1 MSLIADNNW
10 SDHSRRPREGHQ
22 TSRTR
27 QCDRCRSSAC
37 TMKRFRSPRCG
48 NIAHPGTGRP
58 PQSDSVTGKGA
69 VLSLAKQTRTETN
82 GRGKSMKKFLLI
94 GLAVSGLALVPWQ
107 RADAQITVGLP
118 GVGGISFGFPGGYY
132 AYPTRYNYYPY
143 GYYRRPYYSYSQ
155 PYSYY
160 SGNRYSSYNGRRAY
174 HRHHRHRY
182 HYRY

>member
-1 MSLIADNNW
+1 MSII
-10 SDHSRRPREGHQ
+10 RPHNEVIRVGAMREY
-22 TSRTR
+22 R
-27 QCDRCRSSAC
+27 A
-37 TMKRFRSPRCG
+37 PG
-48 NIAHPGTGRP
+48 NRATGRIRFH
-58 PQSDSVTGKGA
+58 DRGKCA
-69 VLSLAKQTRTETN
+69 VSSLAKQQTRTETN
-82 GRGKSMKKFLLI
+82 RRGKSMKKLLLI
-94 GLAVSGLALVPWQ
+94 ALAVSGLAFVPGQ
-107 RADAQITVGLP
+107 RSDAQITAGLP
-118 GVGGISFGFPGGYY
+118 GVGGFSAGFPGGYY